1 MAKALG
7 KTDDAALFAKRA
19 QNYTNVFDPATGF
32 FRGKQAD
39 GSWRDPFD
47 PKAVSFDDYTEANGW
62 QYTFGVQHD
71 VPGMIALYGG
81 PKAFFE
87 QARRPLQRGLRG
99 RPLPD

>member
-7 KTDDAALFAKRA
+7 KTEDAALFARRA

-62 QYTFGVQHD
+62 QYTFAVQHD

-81 PKAFFE
+81 PQAFISKLD
-87 QARRPLQRGLRG
+87 QLVQRRFRDGQ
-99 RPLPD
+99 LPD